1 MRISVV
7 IPCLNAER
15 TIGQQ
20 LAALARQRCDAEWE
34 VIVVDNGS
42 TDRTR
47 DVVAQFRDRLPN
59 LRIVEARKRRSP
71 GHARNVGAAAAR
83 GDVLLHCDADDE
95 VGDNW
100 LAAMSRALETHELV
114 ACRMDIDKLNPSWLK
129 LVHANPQPEGAQAPL
144 WYPPHLPHAAGA
156 TLGAHRALHERIGGF
171 DENLATLEDTD
182 FCIRAQLAGATLASV
197 PEAVV
202 HYRYRDTALGLYRQ
216 GRNYAK
222 YNVLL
227 YKRYRPK
234 GYRDRWRWRVYIE
247 RWLQLLLRL
256 PDWRTRTGRGRWFWS
271 FGWQMGYT
279 AGMLKFRSKP
289 PV

>member
-1 MRISVV
+1 M
-7 IPCLNAER
+7 PCLNAEQ

-20 LAALARQRCDAEWE
+20 LAALARQNWEREWE
-34 VIVVDNGS
+34 LIIVDNGS

-47 DVVAQFRDRLPN
+47 SVVSQFLDRLPN
-59 LRIVEARKRRSP
+59 LRIVEAYKRRSP
-71 GHARNVGAAAAR
+71 GYARNVGAAAAR

-95 VGDNW
+95 VGENW
-100 LAAMSRALETHELV
+100 LAVMARALETHELV
-114 ACRMDIDKLNPSWLK
+114 ACRMDIDKLNPPWLR

-171 DENLATLEDTD
+171 DENLAYLEDTD
-182 FCIRAQLAGATLASV
+182 FCIRAQLAGATLVSV

-202 HYRYRDTALGLYRQ
+202 HYRYRNTALGLYQQ

-222 YNVLL
+222 YNVVL

-234 GYRDRWRWRVYIE
+234 GYQDPWRWRVYLG
-247 RWLQLLLRL
+247 RWSHLLLRL
-256 PDWRTRTGRGRWFWS
+256 LSVAPEQGDAAGFGPWVGR
-271 FGWQMGYT
+271 
-279 AGMLKFRSKP
+279 
-289 PV
+289 

>member
-1 MRISVV
+1 MRISVI
-7 IPCLNAER
+7 IPCRNAER

-34 VIVVDNGS
+34 VVVADNAS
-42 TDRTR
+42 TDRSR
-47 DVVAQFRDRLPN
+47 VIVEQFRNHLPN
-59 LRIVEARKRRSP
+59 LRLVEAYQRHSP
-71 GHARNVGAAAAR
+71 GYARNVGVAAAR

-95 VGDNW
+95 VGDDW
-100 LAAMSRALETHELV
+100 LAAMAHALETHELV
-114 ACRMDIDKLNPSWLK
+114 ACRMDIDKLNPPWLR
-129 LVHANPQPEGAQAPL
+129 LVHANPQPEGAQVPL

-156 TLGAHRALHERIGGF
+156 TLGVRRALHERIGGF
-171 DENLATLEDTD
+171 DESLAYLEDAD
-182 FCIRAQLAGATLASV
+182 FCIRAQLAGATLVSV
-197 PEAVV
+197 PDAVV

-222 YNVLL
+222 YNVQL

-234 GYRDRWRWRVYIE
+234 GYRDRWRWRAYAE
-247 RWLQLLLRL
+247 RWLQLLLRI
-256 PDWRTRTGRGRWFWS
+256 PDWRTRTGRCHWFWS
-271 FGWQMGYT
+271 FGWQIGYT